1 VPTVSWY
8 ADGARANPDAICADA
23 GTPTVTVGR
32 DGADGG
38 LTCADGVG
46 PSAHG
51 VFPVVVSMCVSA
63 AVMGL

>member
-32 DGADGG
+32 DGADGE
-38 LTCADGVG
+38 LTCADGAG

-51 VFPVVVSMCVSA
+51 VFPVVT
-63 AVMGL
+63 